1 MQDVEKAKD
10 KGVQID
16 GGVELVT
23 ADVTKGA
30 EYASPASESLCK
42 TLLIHDARQSSCRI
56 VYLRLVPDKLP
67 SLHCSVLSTLFSL
80 QFACSGN
87 GERRCGNQRNRW
99 QWRCQHLPCCR

>member
-42 TLLIHDARQSSCRI
+42 TLLIHDARAEQLP
-56 VYLRLVPDKLP
+56 YRL
-67 SLHCSVLSTLFSL
+67 
-80 QFACSGN
+80 FAIGS
-87 GERRCGNQRNRW
+87 RQAA
-99 QWRCQHLPCCR
+99 